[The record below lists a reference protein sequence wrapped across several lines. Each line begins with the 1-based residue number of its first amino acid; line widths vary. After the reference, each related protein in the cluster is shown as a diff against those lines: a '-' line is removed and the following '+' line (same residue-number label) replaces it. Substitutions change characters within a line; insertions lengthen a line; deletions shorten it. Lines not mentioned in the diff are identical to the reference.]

1 MIEISNIFEN
11 AKVSEQ
17 KIRANIYHIIW
28 QHKYEPRDI
37 YSDLQN
43 CFTNFFTKGI
53 EPRMLG
59 MSGLRGTGKTT
70 LLWQIAD
77 YAKQQNIENVYFFD
91 VEKIGTLGYSIL
103 DLFLYLE
110 NHHPDFL
117 ASKNVLLFD
126 EVHFDKKCS
135 SSLKIM
141 YENMRYSYI
150 VTTGSSALLLQT
162 TADLATRM
170 LILHTLPLHL
180 TEYISIVK
188 NTNLENKADLKEKLK
203 AALFFSKNMD
213 DLKQN
218 LLSIKNQTDNYY
230 NRIENADVLI
240 DNYVKYH
247 NIARF
252 TLYENTNYIV
262 KEIDT
267 LYHRVVY
274 EDIPI
279 LNKEIE
285 TENTKKLLLRL
296 AVSDEINIQSL
307 SQSIG
312 ISQEEINSIID
323 ILAKAEM
330 LTVLYPFGG
339 IDTKINKMKKAF
351 FMSPSIRLALLLQ
364 FVNELENEHIA
375 KLYED
380 IVVMYLKRF
389 FDNSILSFSS
399 LTKSKHPDFII
410 STNSK
415 PIVLEVGINK
425 KSKNQIMA
433 SNIDFRYGIVISTK
447 LSEPIFEKET
457 LFLPFKLFL
466 IL

>member
-1 MIEISNIFEN
+1 MIEIHDIFEKS
-11 AKVSEQ
+11 KVSRQ
-17 KIRANIYHIIW
+17 KIEANIYHIILK
-28 QHKYEPRDI
+28 HKYEPRDI
-37 YSDLQN
+37 FADLQK
-43 CFTNFFTKGI
+43 CFTSFFAKGT

-59 MSGLRGTGKTT
+59 LSGLRGTGKTT

-77 YAKQQNIENVYFFD
+77 YAKNQNVENVYFFD
-91 VEKIGTLGYSIL
+91 IEKIVTLGYSVL
-103 DLFLYLE
+103 DLFLYIE
-110 NHHPDFL
+110 NHKPEFL
-117 ASKNVLLFD
+117 TSKNVLLFD
-126 EVHFDKKCS
+126 EVHFDKKWS
-135 SSLKIM
+135 TALKII
-141 YENMRYSYI
+141 YENMRFSYI
-150 VTTGSSALLLQT
+150 VATGSSALLLQT

-170 LILHTLPLHL
+170 LILHTLPLHF
-180 TEYISIVK
+180 TEYISITK
-188 NTNLENKADLKEKLK
+188 NIKLDNKTEFKEKLK
-203 AALFFSKNMD
+203 AVLFFSKTID

-218 LLSIKNQTDNYY
+218 LLPLKTQIDDYY
-230 NRIENADVLI
+230 KKIENADLLL
-240 DNYVKYH
+240 DNYIKYH

-252 TLYENTNYIV
+252 TLYEDVNYIL

-279 LNKEIE
+279 LSTEID

-312 ISQEEINSIID
+312 ISQEEINLIID

-330 LTVLYPFGG
+330 LTVLHPFGG
-339 IDTKINKMKKAF
+339 IDSKINKMKKAF

-364 FVNELENEHIA
+364 FINKLENEHLA

-389 FDNSILSFSS
+389 FDNSLLSFSS
-399 LTKSKHPDFII
+399 FTKSKNPDFII

-415 PIVLEVGINK
+415 PIILEVGLNK
-425 KSKNQIMA
+425 KTKQQITASK
-433 SNIDFRYGIVISTK
+433 IDFRYGIVVSTK
-447 LSEPIFEKET
+447 INEPIFETET
-457 LFLPFKLFL
+457 VFLPFKLFVML
-466 IL
+466 